1 MKYQTF
7 TLTAVM
13 IVFMSISLQAMK
25 SNALVE
31 EFDINKVVFIEED
44 QDYDLGFD
52 TSKYLP
58 EGFDAYSNEYSV
70 ETVNYID
77 VCDDV
82 ELGFETTGYLPEGFN
97 PYIR

>member
-1 MKYQTF
+1 MKYHTF
-7 TLTAVM
+7 TLTAVL

-52 TSKYLP
+52 TFKYLP
-58 EGFDAYSNEYSV
+58 EGFNAYSNEYSV

-77 VCDDV
+77 DCDEI
-82 ELGFETTGYLPEGFN
+82 ELGFETLTFLPEDFDA
-97 PYIR
+97 YTK

>member
-52 TSKYLP
+52 TSIYLP
-58 EGFDAYSNEYSV
+58 EGFDAYSNEYSI

-77 VCDDV
+77 DCDEI
-82 ELGFETTGYLPEGFN
+82 ELGFETLIFLPEDFDA
-97 PYIR
+97 YTK